1 MRANAILI
9 TALAHATLRRSAD
22 PVPAA
27 EVHAANAESAAHVA
41 VQAAKVS
48 NQVATHSVEM
58 NAHAQEALR
67 HAHGALHEARTD
79 TEGMTAQQRESLEK
93 ADAEL
98 KMATKKL
105 EAEELEQTEW
115 VQGTL
120 ADADAADKQHAATD
134 HLQKQIH
141 DLEIKISTEQD
152 PAIKAQLEQELAG
165 LKHNIEVQAEIEAQ
179 GQGTMESIGKMKDD
193 IAKMQH
199 QVEILDD
206 IKETRAKLGGDFA
219 PTNETTTITMD
230 NGETV
235 EVTKEEQNYAS
246 DLKELQDM
254 LKDLEHTHELGTPET
269 VEEDKALQGELA
281 KLKKGIAESI
291 MRQEEELQA
300 NKVAQSAD
308 FVPVGGP
315 DLPAVRYTD
324 AGAVPGPGGEFP
336 DSPTSSKSVT
346 PVGRSST
353 SMDIDTEMPY
363 GELEPF
369 GREDTAAELTA
380 ASIAE
385 SDKMVDQIEKAE
397 VAEEKRSVFR
407 ALTRLRGAA
416 ITSYDGVA
424 RSQTGNIDEYNHLH
438 KWRETHP
445 LHHLA
450 DEESDVSKWA
460 FPDNAD

>member
-1 MRANAILI
+1 M
-9 TALAHATLRRSAD
+9 
-22 PVPAA
+22 
-27 EVHAANAESAAHVA
+27 
-41 VQAAKVS
+41 
-48 NQVATHSVEM
+48 
-58 NAHAQEALR
+58 
-67 HAHGALHEARTD
+67 
-79 TEGMTAQQRESLEK
+79 
-93 ADAEL
+93 
-98 KMATKKL
+98 
-105 EAEELEQTEW
+105 
-115 VQGTL
+115 
-120 ADADAADKQHAATD
+120 
-134 HLQKQIH
+134 
-141 DLEIKISTEQD
+141 
-152 PAIKAQLEQELAG
+152 
-165 LKHNIEVQAEIEAQ
+165 
-179 GQGTMESIGKMKDD
+179 
-193 IAKMQH
+193 
-199 QVEILDD
+199 
-206 IKETRAKLGGDFA
+206 
-219 PTNETTTITMD
+219 TITMD
-230 NGETV
+230 GGETV
-235 EVTKEEQNYAS
+235 VTKQEQDFAK
-246 DLKELQDM
+246 DLSELQGM
-254 LKDLEHTHELGTPET
+254 LKDLEHQHELGSPET
-269 VEEDKALQGELA
+269 VEEDKALQHELM

-315 DLPAVRYTD
+315 DLPAVKYSSD
-324 AGAVPGPGGEFP
+324 PAAGMGEFP
-336 DSPTSSKSVT
+336 DAPVSSKSVT